1 MKRNE
6 GKEEMVR
13 ERRREG
19 KVIGD
24 EEKGKEGRRRVRGG
38 GREKGKSVG

>member
-6 GKEEMVR
+6 GKEDMVR
-13 ERRREG
+13 ERKREG
-19 KVIGD
+19 KVIG
-24 EEKGKEGRRRVRGG
+24 EEKGEEGRRRVRGG